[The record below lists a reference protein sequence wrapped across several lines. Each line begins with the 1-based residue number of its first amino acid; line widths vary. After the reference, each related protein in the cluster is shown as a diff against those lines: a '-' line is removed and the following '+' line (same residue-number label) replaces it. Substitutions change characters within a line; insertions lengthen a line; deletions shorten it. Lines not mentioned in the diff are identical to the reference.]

1 MNDYNF
7 GNRLCALR
15 RQAGLTQ
22 REAADRLGVTS
33 EAVSKW
39 ETGKSKRYK
48 HSEKSPM
55 SDTPPAAF
63 EPAAM
68 AEKAGTKE
76 WLYGGAAQTASES
89 TAICRRSCRK
99 ESMTRIRRFE
109 NQK

>member
-68 AEKAGTKE
+68 AEKAGTKMA
-76 WLYGGAAQTASES
+76 LRRGQHRQHQSPPLFAAGVAEKS
-89 TAICRRSCRK
+89 R
-99 ESMTRIRRFE
+99 
-109 NQK
+109 